1 MGIFGKMFGKKDNG
15 DSNNAPSGGTYV
27 VEDTFRLNASADLVV
42 VGKINGTVRTG
53 DKVLIEGA
61 DENDLI
67 TIKELNIFRTKVKS
81 ATDTN
86 VALCLEDGTNYKITK
101 GTVLQIKA

>member
-1 MGIFGKMFGKKDNG
+1 MGIFGKMFGKKDNN
-15 DSNNAPSGGTYV
+15 DSNEAPSGGTYV
-27 VEDTFRLNASADLVV
+27 VEDTFRLNASADLELQ
-42 VGKINGTVRTG
+42 GKHRNFADQQITA
-53 DKVLIEGA
+53 DEGA
-61 DENDLI
+61 DENNLI